1 MRSEGYGVAS
11 GTAPV
16 YTRYPVSSV
25 LLYNGVTIAHYLLG
39 AAGIALGYGYW
50 VGYFLGA
57 VYLGF
62 ALVQMYVGMPLK
74 VCPNCVYV
82 RLEDSL
88 CISGL
93 NVVCR
98 QFTSP
103 GDVKDF
109 GNRAKGALCPNNLY
123 LAALAIPIVAI
134 IPALV
139 IDFSFAVLTIFVAVV
154 ALLAFR
160 FFVIFSKVACV
171 HCRAKNVCPNAKSMK
186 LA

>member
-1 MRSEGYGVAS
+1 MAS
-11 GTAPV
+11 GTAPI

-139 IDFSFAVLTIFVAVV
+139 IDFSLVVLAILAAVV

-160 FFVIFSKVACV
+160 FFFMFTKGACV
-171 HCRAKNVCPNAKSMK
+171 HCRAKNVCPNAKQLK

>member
-1 MRSEGYGVAS
+1 MERSPAEM
-11 GTAPV
+11 

-25 LLYNGVTIAHYLLG
+25 LLYNGVTIAHYVLG
-39 AAGIALGYGYW
+39 AAGIALGYGLW

-62 ALVQMYVGMPLK
+62 ALAQMYVGMPLK

-82 RLEDSL
+82 RLENAL
-88 CISGL
+88 CISGM
-93 NVVCR
+93 NVVSR
-98 QFTSP
+98 KLAAP

-139 IDFSFAVLTIFVAVV
+139 IDFSFVVLVILLAVV
-154 ALLAFR
+154 ALLVFR
-160 FFVIFSKVACV
+160 FFFMFTKVACV
-171 HCRAKNVCPNAKSMK
+171 HCRAKHVCPNAKSMK